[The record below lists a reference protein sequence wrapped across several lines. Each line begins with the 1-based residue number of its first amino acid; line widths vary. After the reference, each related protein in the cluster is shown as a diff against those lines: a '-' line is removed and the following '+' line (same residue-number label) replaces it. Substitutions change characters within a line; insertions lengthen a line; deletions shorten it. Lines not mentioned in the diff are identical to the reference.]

1 MYNMNSITNLAKK
14 VLFNYSS
21 KSTIST
27 KPDLKRVLSDKS
39 FIRLS
44 NEELAELALE
54 SKMKRYGVSR
64 DMLLDMAEF
73 NVEWDLEED
82 GAAGLPDAIEKAK
95 RVEKEGQYFVRREY
109 LESRL

>member
-14 VLFNYSS
+14 ILFKHSS

-27 KPDLKRVLSDKS
+27 KPDLRRMFLDKS
-39 FIRLS
+39 SVKLS
-44 NEELAELALE
+44 NKELAELALE
-54 SKMKRYGVSR
+54 SKMKRYDISK

-73 NVEWDLEED
+73 NIDWDLEEN

-95 RVEKEGQYFVRREY
+95 QVEREGQYFIHREY